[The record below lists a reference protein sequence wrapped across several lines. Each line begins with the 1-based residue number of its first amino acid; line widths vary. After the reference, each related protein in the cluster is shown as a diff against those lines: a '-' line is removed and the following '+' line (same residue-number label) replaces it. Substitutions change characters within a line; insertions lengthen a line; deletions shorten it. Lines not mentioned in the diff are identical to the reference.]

1 MYKSKSSPQIVLRPH
16 DFVVLLR
23 LSLLSAAPTYE
34 QMAGEL
40 MLTKSEIHASLE
52 RAALAQLVRKPPKD
66 GVLGAHTAKGTV
78 VLVRQAFSE
87 FALHGAAYVYP
98 PVRGVVMRG
107 MPTGYAAPP
116 LSAVIVPPATAV
128 EPPPVWPDAAGTVR
142 GSALYPLYP
151 SVPLAALRLPALYEL
166 LTLFDALRAG
176 SARERT
182 LARSMLAER
191 LAREPD
197 ASPAQ

>member
-23 LSLLSAAPTYE
+23 LSLLRVAPTYE
-34 QMAGEL
+34 QLAAEL
-40 MLTKSEIHASLE
+40 ALTKSEIHASLE
-52 RAALAQLVRKPPKD
+52 RAAMAQLVRKPPKD
-66 GVLGAHTAKGTV
+66 GVLGAHTAKGTI
-78 VLVRQAFSE
+78 VLVRSSFAE
-87 FALHGAAYVYP
+87 FALHGAPYAYP
-98 PVRGVVMRG
+98 AVRGEMMRG

-116 LSAVIVPPATAV
+116 LSAVIVPPAAAL

-151 SVPLAALRLPALYEL
+151 SVPIAALRLPALYEL

-176 SARERT
+176 SARERS
-182 LARSMLAER
+182 LARTMLADC
-191 LAREPD
+191 LAQEPV
-197 ASPAQ
+197 A

>member
-23 LSLLSAAPTYE
+23 LSLLHAAPTYE

-78 VLVRQAFSE
+78 VLVRQAFIE
-87 FALHGAAYVYP
+87 FALHGAAYAYP
-98 PVRGVVMRG
+98 AVRGEVVRG

-116 LSAVIVPPATAV
+116 LSAVIVPPVAAV

-176 SARERT
+176 SNRERA
-182 LARSMLAER
+182 LARTMLAER
-191 LAREPD
+191 LAREPEGN
-197 ASPAQ
+197 PV